1 MPGMR
6 RVGSVI
12 VVMLAALW
20 ASAAP
25 AQVRREIETCRAIA
39 DDALRLQCY
48 DGIGLPRAG
57 APRPKYERV
66 ELAELE
72 EFPLSYRGSLVEVT
86 GWLVP
91 SGDFFLL
98 KTDPEAADALP
109 VEAEALTRQQLQSI
123 LATCAEGCGAIVQGK
138 VAPVNFSTGIIA
150 DTVRPD
156 EAPGGP
162 P

>member
-6 RVGSVI
+6 RVGFVI
-12 VVMLAALW
+12 VVMMGAL

-25 AQVRREIETCRAIA
+25 AQMRREIETCRAIA

-66 ELAELE
+66 ELGELE
-72 EFPLSYRGSLVEVT
+72 EYPLSYRGSLVEVT
-86 GWLVP
+86 GWLIP
-91 SGDFFLL
+91 SGDFFLV

-109 VEAEALTRQQLQSI
+109 VEAEALTRHQLQSI

-150 DTVRPD
+150 DTIRAE

>member
-12 VVMLAALW
+12 VVMVGALV
-20 ASAAP
+20 SAAP

-109 VEAEALTRQQLQSI
+109 VEAEALTRQQRQAI

-150 DTVRPD
+150 DIIRAD
-156 EAPGGP
+156 EAPGGLP
-162 P
+162 

>member
-1 MPGMR
+1 MSGMR

-12 VVMLAALW
+12 VVMLAALG
-20 ASAAP
+20 APAAP
-25 AQVRREIETCRAIA
+25 AQTRQEIETCRAIA
-39 DDALRLQCY
+39 DDELRLQCY
-48 DGIGLPRAG
+48 DGMGLPRGG

-72 EFPLSYRGSLVEVT
+72 QYPLSYRGNLVEVT
-86 GWLVP
+86 GWLIP
-91 SGDFFLL
+91 SGDFFLV

-109 VEAEALTRQQLQSI
+109 VEAETLSRHQLQSI
-123 LATCAEGCGAIVQGK
+123 LATCGEGCRAIVQGK

-156 EAPGGP
+156 
-162 P
+162 

>member
-1 MPGMR
+1 MR
-6 RVGSVI
+6 RVGFVI
-12 VVMLAALW
+12 VVMVGAL

-25 AQVRREIETCRAIA
+25 AQMRREIETCRAIA

-86 GWLVP
+86 GWLIP

-109 VEAEALTRQQLQSI
+109 VEAEALTRQQRQSI
-123 LATCAEGCGAIVQGK
+123 LATCGEGCGAIVQGK

-150 DTVRPD
+150 DTIRAD
-156 EAPGGP
+156 EAPGGLP
-162 P
+162 

>member
-6 RVGSVI
+6 RVGFVI
-12 VVMLAALW
+12 VVMVGALV
-20 ASAAP
+20 SAAP

-39 DDALRLQCY
+39 DDGLRLHCY
-48 DGIGLPRAG
+48 DAIGLPRAG

-98 KTDPEAADALP
+98 KTHPEAADALP
-109 VEAEALTRQQLQSI
+109 VEAEALTRQQRQSI
-123 LATCAEGCGAIVQGK
+123 LATCAEGCGAIIQGK
-138 VAPVNFSTGIIA
+138 VAPVNFSTGI
-150 DTVRPD
+150 
-156 EAPGGP
+156 
-162 P
+162 